1 MRTHISLRDYVSD
14 PAGLYDVLQAVQARA
29 LESIGYRMILLL
41 GLMTVA
47 MLAPG
52 EASQVAWCLAAM
64 AGLSCIIA
72 VADHAVRG
80 GLMDYLTLHDVIR
93 PREDTAA
100 EVAILLAHLLA
111 PNHEL
116 GEAGGKEGD

>member
-1 MRTHISLRDYVSD
+1 MRTHVSLRDYASD

-41 GLMTVA
+41 GLMAVA

-52 EASQVAWCLAAM
+52 EGSQVAWCLAAI

-93 PREDTAA
+93 PRDELGRLAT
-100 EVAILLAHLLA
+100 ELLVAIAESGPTVGESRDAA
-111 PNHEL
+111 P
-116 GEAGGKEGD
+116 